1 MKCPYRKITETKHQY
16 NADVTTE
23 EFCECYGDE
32 CPFYTHDIIRDKDN
46 CWKAREDGGMN

>member
-23 EFCECYGDE
+23 EFCECYGVE
-32 CPFYTHDIIRDKDN
+32 CPFYEEAYGINRED
-46 CWKAREDGGMN
+46 CAKAREDGGLN

>member
-23 EFCECYGDE
+23 EFCECYERE
-32 CPFYTHDIIRDKDN
+32 CPFYIPADGLNEED
-46 CWKAREDGGMN
+46 CAKAREDGGMN

>member
-23 EFCECYGDE
+23 EFCECYGRE
-32 CPFYTHDIIRDKDN
+32 CPFYDFSVIKDKDI
-46 CWKAREDGGMN
+46 CWKAVEDGGEN

>member
-23 EFCECYGDE
+23 EFCECYKED
-32 CPFYTHDIIRDKDN
+32 CPFYTYDRDGDN